1 MRGGARGCARPRGTP
16 RGATSRRRLRSAFA
30 QAPAWRVGRSRRNRG
45 LQDAV
50 HVSPPIWG
58 LWAVGEGAHEVAERR
73 SWRWWPFD
81 RARLC
86 AVLMQRPFLLR
97 AAPRDA
103 GARALAGYGGAG
115 CVVWWVR
122 LAALLAAAARRTW
135 TRAASRAPRTPTRRG
150 RRWRARRCR
159 ATPSSRR
166 RRAPDFLRGADTWRW
181 PARRVRR
188 RCVAAIGAVGN
199 RAIWSAS
206 LVATLQQR
214 VGKLC
219 ARCV

>member
-1 MRGGARGCARPRGTP
+1 MGRGAARARVARRVAQLRGGVCVVPLLRRRRGALAG
-16 RGATSRRRLRSAFA
+16 RGATAGSRTRCTCRPRFGACGRWEKAPMRLRSA
-30 QAPAWRVGRSRRNRG
+30 G
-45 LQDAV
+45 
-50 HVSPPIWG
+50 H
-58 LWAVGEGAHEVAERR
+58 GAGGPLTELA
-73 SWRWWPFD
+73 
-81 RARLC
+81 C